1 MQKGEPLESIV
12 AIKIMTAKVKTEE
25 ENGNVA
31 NLKVSDSVI
40 KIFSE
45 WFPTDCDMTLNLER
59 LIVRYFNIKNS
70 RQLKKVR
77 NEWKKFH
84 LITDEKKYMIELLTK
99 YDDEAYLSITEDE
112 DIVVYR
118 IRIGAFDYYYAEFME
133 ITTTIDNY
141 IFAIDREASGK
152 VLSKDGEIIIE
163 MQYHTTYQG
172 KARYDLDEINN
183 FIEYY
188 SRIAHNPNLY
198 MQTYK
203 KMSNLFHYLGEY
215 LILDIYSDNKKVK
228 TIDFTYET
236 VKITLYMNNE
246 EEYYL
251 EYNFQEDKAY
261 TIGYSNPVIDICI
274 CYGRGSD
281 AGKDKIKL
289 TGSYNSNE
297 VYLYCNKKFI
307 KLKENIAIQLLESEK
322 RNY

>member
-12 AIKIMTAKVKTEE
+12 AIKIMTAKVKPEE

-31 NLKVSDSVI
+31 NLKVSNSVI

-99 YDDEAYLSITEDE
+99 NDDEAYLSITENE

-118 IRIGAFDYYYAEFME
+118 IRIGDFGYYYAKFME

-172 KARYDLDEINN
+172 KARYNLDEIND

-203 KMSNLFHYLGEY
+203 KMSNLFYYSGEY
-215 LILDIYSDNKKVK
+215 LILNIYSDNKKVK
-228 TIDFTYET
+228 TIDFASET

-246 EEYYL
+246 EKYYL

>member
-12 AIKIMTAKVKTEE
+12 AIKIMTSKVKTEE

-99 YDDEAYLSITEDE
+99 NDDEAYLSITENE

-118 IRIGAFDYYYAEFME
+118 IRIGASGYYYAEFME

-141 IFAIDREASGK
+141 IFAIDRETSGK
-152 VLSKDGEIIIE
+152 VVSKDGESIIE
-163 MQYHTTYQG
+163 MQHHTTYLG
-172 KARYDLDEINN
+172 TVRYNLDEINN

-203 KMSNLFHYLGEY
+203 KMSNLFYYSGEY
-215 LILDIYSDNKKVK
+215 LILNIYSDNKKVK
-228 TIDFTYET
+228 TIDFASET

-246 EEYYL
+246 EKYYL

>member
-1 MQKGEPLESIV
+1 
-12 AIKIMTAKVKTEE
+12 
-25 ENGNVA
+25 
-31 NLKVSDSVI
+31 
-40 KIFSE
+40 
-45 WFPTDCDMTLNLER
+45 
-59 LIVRYFNIKNS
+59 
-70 RQLKKVR
+70 
-77 NEWKKFH
+77 
-84 LITDEKKYMIELLTK
+84 MIELLTK
-99 YDDEAYLSITEDE
+99 DDDEAYLSITEDE

-289 TGSYNSNE
+289 TGSHNSNE

>member
-12 AIKIMTAKVKTEE
+12 AIKIMTAKVKTKE

-163 MQYHTTYQG
+163 IQYHTTYQG

-228 TIDFTYET
+228 TIDFTSET

-274 CYGRGSD
+274 CYGRGRD

>member
-1 MQKGEPLESIV
+1 MRK
-12 AIKIMTAKVKTEE
+12 E

-40 KIFSE
+40 KIFSD

-99 YDDEAYLSITEDE
+99 NDDEAYLSITENE

-118 IRIGAFDYYYAEFME
+118 IRIGASGYYYAEFME

-172 KARYDLDEINN
+172 KARYNLDEIND

-203 KMSNLFHYLGEY
+203 KMSNLFHDLGSY

-228 TIDFTYET
+228 TIDFTSNT

>member
-12 AIKIMTAKVKTEE
+12 AIKIMTSKVKTEE
-25 ENGNVA
+25 GNGNVA

-99 YDDEAYLSITEDE
+99 NDDEAYLSITENE
-112 DIVVYR
+112 DIIVYR
-118 IRIGAFDYYYAEFME
+118 IRIGASGYYYAEFME

-141 IFAIDREASGK
+141 IFTIDREASGK
-152 VLSKDGEIIIE
+152 VVSKDGEIIIE
-163 MQYHTTYQG
+163 MQHHTTYQCTV
-172 KARYDLDEINN
+172 RYNLDEINN

-203 KMSNLFHYLGEY
+203 KMSNLFYYSGEY
-215 LILDIYSDNKKVK
+215 LILNIYSDNKKVK
-228 TIDFTYET
+228 TIDFASET

-246 EEYYL
+246 EKYYL

>member
-25 ENGNVA
+25 ENCNVA

-99 YDDEAYLSITEDE
+99 DDDEAYLSITENE

-118 IRIGAFDYYYAEFME
+118 VRIGDFGYYYAEFME

-163 MQYHTTYQG
+163 MQYHITYQG
-172 KARYDLDEINN
+172 KARYNLDEIND

-228 TIDFTYET
+228 TIDFTSET

>member
-1 MQKGEPLESIV
+1 MRK
-12 AIKIMTAKVKTEE
+12 E

-40 KIFSE
+40 KIFNE
-45 WFPTDCDMTLNLER
+45 WLPTDCDMTLNLER
-59 LIVRYFNIKNS
+59 MLVRYFNIKNS

-84 LITDEKKYMIELLTK
+84 LITDEKKYMIELLTED
-99 YDDEAYLSITEDE
+99 DDEVYLSITENE

-118 IRIGAFDYYYAEFME
+118 IRIGDLGYYYAEFME

-152 VLSKDGEIIIE
+152 VVSKDGELIIE
-163 MQYHTTYQG
+163 MQYHTTHQG
-172 KARYDLDEINN
+172 NARYNLDEIND

-188 SRIAHNPNLY
+188 SRIAHNQNLY

-203 KMSNLFHYLGEY
+203 KMSSLFHYLGEY
-215 LILDIYSDNKKVK
+215 LILDIYSDNKRVK
-228 TIDFTYET
+228 TIDFTSET

-251 EYNFQEDKAY
+251 EYNSQEDKAY
-261 TIGYSNPVIDICI
+261 TIGYSNPVIDIFI
-274 CYGRGSD
+274 CYGRGSN

-297 VYLYCNKKFI
+297 VYLYCNKEFI
-307 KLKENIAIQLLESEK
+307 ESKKNIAIQLLESEK

>member
-12 AIKIMTAKVKTEE
+12 AIKIMAAKVKTEE
-25 ENGNVA
+25 ENGNVT

-112 DIVVYR
+112 DIIVYR

-172 KARYDLDEINN
+172 KARYNLDEINN

-228 TIDFTYET
+228 TIDFTYAT

>member
-25 ENGNVA
+25 ENCNVA

-99 YDDEAYLSITEDE
+99 DDDEAYLSITENE

-118 IRIGAFDYYYAEFME
+118 IRIGAYGYYYAEFME

-152 VLSKDGEIIIE
+152 VVSKDGEIIIK
-163 MQYHTTYQG
+163 MQYHITYQG
-172 KARYDLDEINN
+172 KARYNLDEIND

-228 TIDFTYET
+228 TIDFTSET

-274 CYGRGSD
+274 CYGRGRD

>member
-1 MQKGEPLESIV
+1 MRK
-12 AIKIMTAKVKTEE
+12 E

-40 KIFSE
+40 KIFNE
-45 WFPTDCDMTLNLER
+45 WLPTDCDMTLNLER
-59 LIVRYFNIKNS
+59 MLVRYFNIKNS

-84 LITDEKKYMIELLTK
+84 LITDEKKYMIELLTED
-99 YDDEAYLSITEDE
+99 DDEVYLSITENE

-118 IRIGAFDYYYAEFME
+118 IRIGDLGYYYAEFME

-152 VLSKDGEIIIE
+152 VVSKDGELIIE
-163 MQYHTTYQG
+163 MQYHTTHQG
-172 KARYDLDEINN
+172 NARYNLDEIND

-203 KMSNLFHYLGEY
+203 KMSSFFHYLGEY
-215 LILDIYSDNKKVK
+215 LILDIYSDNKRVK
-228 TIDFTYET
+228 TIDFTSET

-251 EYNFQEDKAY
+251 EYNSQEDKAY
-261 TIGYSNPVIDICI
+261 TIGYSNPVIDIFI
-274 CYGRGSD
+274 CYGRGSN

-297 VYLYCNKKFI
+297 VYLYCNKEFI
-307 KLKENIAIQLLESEK
+307 ESKKNIAIQLLESEK

>member
-12 AIKIMTAKVKTEE
+12 AIKIMTAKVKTKE

-118 IRIGAFDYYYAEFME
+118 IRIGASGYYYAEFME
-133 ITTTIDNY
+133 ITKTIDNY

-152 VLSKDGEIIIE
+152 VLSKNGKIIIE

-172 KARYDLDEINN
+172 KARYNLDEIND

-203 KMSNLFHYLGEY
+203 KMSNLFHDLGSY

-228 TIDFTYET
+228 TIDFAYET

-307 KLKENIAIQLLESEK
+307 KLKENIALQLLESEK
-322 RNY
+322 RIY

>member
-1 MQKGEPLESIV
+1 MRK
-12 AIKIMTAKVKTEE
+12 E
-25 ENGNVA
+25 ENSNVA

-40 KIFSE
+40 KIFNE
-45 WFPTDCDMTLNLER
+45 WLPTDCDMTLNLER
-59 LIVRYFNIKNS
+59 MLVRYFNIKNS

-84 LITDEKKYMIELLTK
+84 LITDEKKYMVELLTK
-99 YDDEAYLSITEDE
+99 DDDEVYLSITENE

-118 IRIGAFDYYYAEFME
+118 IRIGDFGYYYAEFME

-152 VLSKDGEIIIE
+152 VVSKDGELIIE
-163 MQYHTTYQG
+163 MKYHTNHQG
-172 KARYDLDEINN
+172 NARYNLDEIND

-198 MQTYK
+198 MPTYK
-203 KMSNLFHYLGEY
+203 KMSNLFPYLGEY
-215 LILDIYSDNKKVK
+215 LILDIYSDNKRIK
-228 TIDFTYET
+228 TIDFTSET

-261 TIGYSNPVIDICI
+261 TIGYSNTVIDIFI
-274 CYGRGSD
+274 CYGRGSN

-297 VYLYCNKKFI
+297 VYLYCNKEFI
-307 KLKENIAIQLLESEK
+307 ESKKNIAMQLLESEK

>member
-12 AIKIMTAKVKTEE
+12 AIKIMAAKVKTEE
-25 ENGNVA
+25 ENGNVT

>member
-1 MQKGEPLESIV
+1 MRK
-12 AIKIMTAKVKTEE
+12 EE
-25 ENGNVA
+25 TGNVA

-40 KIFSE
+40 KIFNE
-45 WFPTDCDMTLNLER
+45 WLPTDCDMTLNLER
-59 LIVRYFNIKNS
+59 MLVRYFNIKNS

-84 LITDEKKYMIELLTK
+84 LITDKKKYMIELLTED
-99 YDDEAYLSITEDE
+99 DDEVYLSITENE
-112 DIVVYR
+112 DVVVYR
-118 IRIGAFDYYYAEFME
+118 IRIGDFGYYYAEFME

-141 IFAIDREASGK
+141 IFVIDREASGK
-152 VLSKDGEIIIE
+152 VVSKDGELIIK
-163 MQYHTTYQG
+163 MQYHTTHQG
-172 KARYDLDEINN
+172 NARYNLDEIND

-203 KMSNLFHYLGEY
+203 KMSSLFHYLGEY
-215 LILDIYSDNKKVK
+215 LILDIYSDNKRVK
-228 TIDFTYET
+228 TIDFTSET

-251 EYNFQEDKAY
+251 EYNSQEDKAY
-261 TIGYSNPVIDICI
+261 TIGYSNPVIDIFI

-297 VYLYCNKKFI
+297 VYLYCNKEFI
-307 KLKENIAIQLLESEK
+307 ESKKNIAIQLLESEK

>member
-12 AIKIMTAKVKTEE
+12 AIKIMTAKVKTKE

-118 IRIGAFDYYYAEFME
+118 IRIGAFGYYYAEFME

-163 MQYHTTYQG
+163 IQYHTTYQG

-228 TIDFTYET
+228 TIDFTSET

-246 EEYYL
+246 EDYYL

-274 CYGRGSD
+274 CYGRGRD

>member
-12 AIKIMTAKVKTEE
+12 AIKIMTAKVKTKE

-59 LIVRYFNIKNS
+59 MLVRYFNIKNS

-99 YDDEAYLSITEDE
+99 DDDEAYLSITENE

-118 IRIGAFDYYYAEFME
+118 IRIGDFGYYYAEFME

-163 MQYHTTYQG
+163 MQYHITYQG
-172 KARYDLDEINN
+172 KARYNLDEIND

-203 KMSNLFHYLGEY
+203 KMSNLFHCLGSY

-228 TIDFTYET
+228 TIDFTSET

-281 AGKDKIKL
+281 AGRDKIKL

-307 KLKENIAIQLLESEK
+307 KLKENIALQLLESEK